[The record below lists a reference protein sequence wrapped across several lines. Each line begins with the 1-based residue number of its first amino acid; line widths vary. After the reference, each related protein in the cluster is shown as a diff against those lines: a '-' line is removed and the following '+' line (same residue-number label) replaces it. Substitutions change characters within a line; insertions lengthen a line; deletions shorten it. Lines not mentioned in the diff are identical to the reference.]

1 MEDNEP
7 ERQEASALDVSLAC
21 LLQGG
26 QLPRCERLY
35 AGVCM
40 AKNRGGSC
48 ATGHKNVIPPAI
60 MRVSLEMDLLP
71 SSLQMLPQ
79 PWSSQK
85 DPE

>member
-1 MEDNEP
+1 MKDNEP

-40 AKNRGGSC
+40 AKNRGGSWPK
-48 ATGHKNVIPPAI
+48 ASKVL
-60 MRVSLEMDLLP
+60 RLLV
-71 SSLQMLPQ
+71 QQVTRM
-79 PWSSQK
+79 
-85 DPE
+85 

>member
-40 AKNRGGSC
+40 DNRGGSWPK
-48 ATGHKNVIPPAI
+48 ASKVL
-60 MRVSLEMDLLP
+60 RLLEQQVTRM
-71 SSLQMLPQ
+71 
-79 PWSSQK
+79 
-85 DPE
+85 